1 MADKS
6 LGPVLRQRVVYY
18 KGSNTDGRW
27 KLSWVIAMD
36 ANEIRAQILPD
47 A

>member
-18 KGSNTDGRW
+18 KGSNTDGGW
-27 KLSWVIAMD
+27 KLIMGD
-36 ANEIRAQILPD
+36 RNGRE
-47 A
+47 